1 MANTVLVTGA
11 NRGIGLELCRQLAAR
26 GDHVI
31 AACRSASEALQTLDV
46 RVIAGV
52 DVSSDHSISALGNEL
67 GDTRLDWLINN
78 AGILSA
84 QGLSSLDFE
93 AMELQ
98 YRINALGPLRVTA
111 ALLPNLSSGSKIGIV
126 TSRMGSIDDNTSGGH
141 YGYRMSKVAVN
152 MAGMSLS
159 RDLADDGIAVG
170 LLHPGMVATDMTGGR
185 GIPSEQAARGLIQR
199 MDALSLSNTGSFWHA
214 EGMQLPW

>member
-1 MANTVLVTGA
+1 
-11 NRGIGLELCRQLAAR
+11 
-26 GDHVI
+26 
-31 AACRSASEALQTLDV
+31 
-46 RVIAGV
+46 
-52 DVSSDHSISALGNEL
+52 
-67 GDTRLDWLINN
+67 
-78 AGILSA
+78 
-84 QGLSSLDFE
+84 
-93 AMELQ
+93 
-98 YRINALGPLRVTA
+98 VTA

-185 GIPSEQAARGLIQR
+185 GIPAEQAARGLIQR